1 MGLLCSAGRSAHIL
15 STPYFRRFMPIQ
27 ENPVFRRLHKHA
39 QKRLVFDP
47 GVSRNKQLPAYKRY
61 IQLENEMLKRHHQNG
76 DSGQEVCQARAAM
89 VDVVIEN
96 LFLAALD
103 LYATEHGSLP
113 CKMAILATGGYGRRE
128 LNPHSDIDIMFLY
141 PEKISGKN
149 FAKFQEVLAE
159 EILYPLWDL
168 GWKVGHASRNAKE
181 AIEEAK
187 NEIQSKNAI
196 LESRIICGSE
206 PLYVDMQTRFSAY
219 CKKEH
224 SKAYIEQRLADERE
238 RHTKF
243 GKTVYL
249 QEPDIKNGVGGL
261 RDYQNIL
268 WMANI
273 KFGYGSFKE
282 INQAKLLRRH
292 LRDEMEAAYDFLLR
306 TRTELHLQ
314 NRRPTDKLDL
324 EQQPTIAEGLGY
336 PQKDIFERVEAFMK
350 DYYTAART
358 IYHISELL
366 KERLALSSES
376 DPRSSQHITFRE
388 ALRAHQ
394 HLPLKRV
401 DGFVLQDKVLLPE
414 KKSVFTEDP
423 LRLIRIFHLMQQF
436 GAKLHP
442 DLKFRISRSLPL
454 IDHSIIN
461 HPSAAKSFCSI
472 LRYPGEVYPILELM
486 HDLGVL
492 GRYLPE
498 FGQLTCMVQHEYYH
512 RYTADEHVLR
522 TIKHLDEVFNKDSDI
537 DGAYEREI
545 RKTDDPL
552 LLYLILLLHDI
563 GKSEGV
569 KGHDVNGVRIAQPI
583 LDRFDISQE
592 QQEQVLFIIRHHL
605 AMSRIWQRFD
615 LDDPE
620 TAHSFSEFIE
630 DPEKLR
636 LLYVHTYCDA
646 RGTAPTLWNDYKD
659 TMHRTLYK
667 RTLEQF
673 QDKDILHRKHLELK
687 ERRFQKILAR
697 TIEGVANDEI
707 EAHFSRLPD
716 RYFVNTKSDEIE
728 LHLRMVNQ
736 LFEQIQHSE
745 NTDALTPVIDWRN
758 DIDLNMT
765 VVNVVTW
772 DRAGL
777 FYKLAGALSLAGVN
791 IVSTKAISRSD
802 NITFDTFYIMEPEGG
817 ALSDNKAQQIFQTH
831 VEDSLIH
838 GKRLTG
844 EVERLEA
851 EVKKQKKK
859 LHGILPAPIPP
870 QVEVYH
876 ELSLNRTII
885 EVKAEDR
892 LGLLYG
898 LARHIYSRGFDISF
912 ARIATERGI
921 AMDTFYIERINS
933 LETVNS
939 KNLLELREKLNS
951 IVQQ

>member
-187 NEIQSKNAI
+187 SEIQSKNAI

-324 EQQPTIAEGLGY
+324 EQQPTIADGLGY

-376 DPRSSQHITFRE
+376 DPRSSQRITFRE

-522 TIKHLDEVFNKDSDI
+522 TIKHLDEVFNRDSDI

-817 ALSDNKAQQIFQTH
+817 AISDNKAQQIFQTH

-939 KNLLELREKLNS
+939 KNLLELSEKLNS

>member
-187 NEIQSKNAI
+187 SEIQSKNAI

-238 RHTKF
+238 RHAKF

-324 EQQPTIAEGLGY
+324 EQQPTIADGLGY

-376 DPRSSQHITFRE
+376 DPRSSQRITFRE

-646 RGTAPTLWNDYKD
+646 RGTAPTLCNDYKD

-817 ALSDNKAQQIFQTH
+817 AISDNKAQQIFQTH

-939 KNLLELREKLNS
+939 KNLLELSEKLNS

>member
-1 MGLLCSAGRSAHIL
+1 MGLLWSAGRSAHIL

-187 NEIQSKNAI
+187 SEIQSKNAI

-817 ALSDNKAQQIFQTH
+817 AISDNKAQQIFQTH

-939 KNLLELREKLNS
+939 KNLLELSEKLNS